1 MTTQPPP
8 EVFADELTAFLL
20 DDVALADDPI
30 ERDTDL
36 LLSGL
41 VDSLGVVLVADWMQQ
56 RLGITIDPVDIVLEH
71 FQTVGQMV
79 DYAAARGALTS

>member
-1 MTTQPPP
+1 MTTQTSP
-8 EVFADELTAFLL
+8 EVFADELIAFLVE
-20 DDVALADDPI
+20 DVALDDEPI

-41 VDSLGVVLVADWMQQ
+41 VDSLGVVLVAEWMQE
-56 RLGITIDPVDIVLEH
+56 RLGIIIDPVDIVLEH
-71 FQTVGQMV
+71 FQTVRQMV

>member
-1 MTTQPPP
+1 MTTQTSP
-8 EVFADELTAFLL
+8 EAFADELIAFLV
-20 DDVALADDPI
+20 DDVALADEPI
-30 ERDTDL
+30 DRQTDL

-41 VDSLGVVLVADWMQQ
+41 VDSLGVVLVAEWMQE

-79 DYAAARGALTS
+79 DYAAGRGALTG